1 MRMKTNLSTIG
12 EQNEAGLP
20 SLSSVATD
28 PATIDKSLE
37 VKGEVI
43 GSESL
48 YIDGKVMGT
57 IYLPGSRVTVGRNGR
72 VSADICAREV
82 VVLGAVHGNIDAS
95 DRVNISSEGSLI
107 GDVITQRVSIAEG
120 AFFKG
125 VIDIHTLGQGNDGMV
140 DLAISSSNSSR
151 AAVAVQA

>member
-1 MRMKTNLSTIG
+1 MKTNLSTIG
-12 EQNEAGLP
+12 DQNQTEPP
-20 SLSSVATD
+20 SLSPVVTD
-28 PATIDKSLE
+28 PVTIAKSLE

-48 YIDGKVMGT
+48 YIDGKVMGA
-57 IYLPGSRVTVGRNGR
+57 IYLPGSRVTVGRNGQ

-107 GDVITQRVSIAEG
+107 GDVITQRVTIAEG

-125 VIDIHTLGQGNDGMV
+125 VIDIHTPGPGNDEMAAPG
-140 DLAISSSNSSR
+140 ISSADGS
-151 AAVAVQA
+151 AVGVQA

>member
-1 MRMKTNLSTIG
+1 MKTILSTMSD
-12 EQNEAGLP
+12 QNQSGPP
-20 SLSSVATD
+20 SLPPVPID

-48 YIDGKVMGT
+48 YIDGKVEGT
-57 IYLPGSRVTVGRNGR
+57 INMPGIRVTVGRNGQ

-82 VVLGAVHGNIDAS
+82 VVLGAVQGNIDAS
-95 DRVNISSEGSLI
+95 ERVNISSEGSLI
-107 GDVITQRVSIAEG
+107 GDVIAQRVSIAEG

-125 VIDIHTLGQGNDGMV
+125 VIDIHAQPGNDGMV
-140 DLAISSSNSSR
+140 APGISGASSHV

>member
-1 MRMKTNLSTIG
+1 MKTNLSTISD
-12 EQNEAGLP
+12 QHQAGS
-20 SLSSVATD
+20 SLSPAATD
-28 PATIDKSLE
+28 SITIAKGLE
-37 VKGEVI
+37 VKGEII

-57 IYLPGSRVTVGRNGR
+57 IYLPGSRVTVGRNGQ

-82 VVLGAVHGNIDAS
+82 VVLGAVHGNVDAS

-107 GDVITQRVSIAEG
+107 GDVITQRVSIADG

-125 VIDIHTLGQGNDGMV
+125 LIDIHAGHGNDGMV
-140 DLAISSSNSSR
+140 APG
-151 AAVAVQA
+151 

>member
-1 MRMKTNLSTIG
+1 MKTKPSTISD
-12 EQNEAGLP
+12 QNQTGPP
-20 SLSSVATD
+20 SLSPVATD

-43 GSESL
+43 GTESL
-48 YIDGKVMGT
+48 YIDGKVMGI

-82 VVLGAVHGNIDAS
+82 VVLGAVQGNIDAS

-120 AFFKG
+120 TFFKG
-125 VIDIHTLGQGNDGMV
+125 IIDIHTPGQGNDGMV
-140 DLAISSSNSSR
+140 APDISR
-151 AAVAVQA
+151 ATDVVQA

>member
-1 MRMKTNLSTIG
+1 MKTNLSSISD
-12 EQNEAGLP
+12 QNQTGPP
-20 SLSSVATD
+20 SLSSAATD
-28 PATIDKSLE
+28 PVTIDKSLE
-37 VKGEVI
+37 VRGDVI

-57 IYLPGSRVTVGRNGR
+57 IHLPTCRVTVGRNGQ

-82 VVLGAVHGNIDAS
+82 VVLGAVQGNIDAS

-107 GDVITQRVSIAEG
+107 GDVITQWVSIAEG

-125 VIDIHTLGQGNDGMV
+125 VIDIHEPGQGNDGMV
-140 DLAISSSNSSR
+140 ERATANSNSSR

>member
-1 MRMKTNLSTIG
+1 MKTNLSTISG
-12 EQNEAGLP
+12 QNEVGPP
-20 SLSSVATD
+20 SLSPVATD
-28 PATIDKSLE
+28 VVTIDKSLE
-37 VKGEVI
+37 VRGEVI

-57 IYLPGSRVTVGRNGR
+57 IHLPGCRVTVGRNGQ
-72 VSADICAREV
+72 VSADICASEV

-107 GDVITQRVSIAEG
+107 GDVITGRVSIAEG

-125 VIDIHTLGQGNDGMV
+125 VIDVHMPVKGSDGV
-140 DLAISSSNSSR
+140 VELAIPNFNSPR

>member
-1 MRMKTNLSTIG
+1 MTTNLFTVSDH
-12 EQNEAGLP
+12 NEAGPP
-20 SLSSVATD
+20 SLSPVAID
-28 PATIDKSLE
+28 PTTIDKSLE

-125 VIDIHTLGQGNDGMV
+125 LIDIHTPGQGSDGMV
-140 DLAISSSNSSR
+140 APGISSANASW

>member
-1 MRMKTNLSTIG
+1 MMKTNLSTIS
-12 EQNEAGLP
+12 EQNQPGP
-20 SLSSVATD
+20 SSLSPVPTD
-28 PATIDKSLE
+28 PVTIDKSLE

-57 IYLPGSRVTVGRNGR
+57 IYLPGSRVTVGRHGQ
-72 VSADICAREV
+72 VPADICAGEV
-82 VVLGAVHGNIDAS
+82 VVLGVVHGNIDAS
-95 DRVNISSEGSLI
+95 DLVNISSDGSLI

-125 VIDIHTLGQGNDGMV
+125 VIDIHTPV
-140 DLAISSSNSSR
+140 
-151 AAVAVQA
+151 

>member
-1 MRMKTNLSTIG
+1 MKTNLSTIG
-12 EQNEAGLP
+12 DQNESGPP
-20 SLSSVATD
+20 SLSAVATE
-28 PATIDKSLE
+28 PITIAKGLE
-37 VKGEVI
+37 VKGEII

-125 VIDIHTLGQGNDGMV
+125 LIDIHTPGQGSDGMV
-140 DLAISSSNSSR
+140 APGISSANASW

>member
-1 MRMKTNLSTIG
+1 MKTNLSSISDQSQTG
-12 EQNEAGLP
+12 HP
-20 SLSSVATD
+20 SLSPVTTD
-28 PATIDKSLE
+28 PLTIDKSLE

-57 IYLPGSRVTVGRNGR
+57 ICLPGSRVTIGRNGQ

-95 DRVNISSEGSLI
+95 DHVKISSEGSLI
-107 GDVITQRVSIAEG
+107 GDVITQRFSIAEG

-125 VIDIHTLGQGNDGMV
+125 LIDIHTPGQGNDGMPA
-140 DLAISSSNSSR
+140 LGISGANASR

>member
-1 MRMKTNLSTIG
+1 MKTNLSTISD
-12 EQNEAGLP
+12 QNQTGSP
-20 SLSSVATD
+20 SLSPIATD
-28 PATIDKSLE
+28 PLTIDKRLA
-37 VKGEVI
+37 VKAEVI

-57 IYLPGSRVTVGRNGR
+57 IYLPGSRVTVGRNGQ

-125 VIDIHTLGQGNDGMV
+125 LIDIHTPRQGNDGMG
-140 DLAISSSNSSR
+140 APGISTANSSG
-151 AAVAVQA
+151 AAIAVQA

>member
-1 MRMKTNLSTIG
+1 MKTTLSTISD
-12 EQNEAGLP
+12 QNEAGPP
-20 SLSSVATD
+20 SLPPVATD
-28 PATIDKSLE
+28 PITIPKGLE
-37 VKGEVI
+37 VKGEII

-48 YIDGKVMGT
+48 YIDGKVVGT
-57 IYLPGSRVTVGRNGR
+57 IYLPGKRVTVGRHGQ

-82 VVLGAVHGNIDAS
+82 VVLGAVHGNVDAS

-125 VIDIHTLGQGNDGMV
+125 LIDIQTPGQGSDGMV
-140 DLAISSSNSSR
+140 APGIASANSSG
-151 AAVAVQA
+151 AAIAVQA

>member
-1 MRMKTNLSTIG
+1 MKTNLSTISD
-12 EQNEAGLP
+12 QNEAGSP
-20 SLSSVATD
+20 SRSAVATD
-28 PATIDKSLE
+28 PITSAKGLE
-37 VKGEVI
+37 VKGEII

-57 IYLPGSRVTVGRNGR
+57 VYLPGSRVTVGRNGQ

-82 VVLGAVHGNIDAS
+82 VVLGAVHGKVDAS
-95 DRVNISSEGSLI
+95 NRVNISSEGSLI

-125 VIDIHTLGQGNDGMV
+125 LVDIHTPGQGSDGMV
-140 DLAISSSNSSR
+140 APG
-151 AAVAVQA
+151 

>member
-1 MRMKTNLSTIG
+1 
-12 EQNEAGLP
+12 
-20 SLSSVATD
+20 
-28 PATIDKSLE
+28 
-37 VKGEVI
+37 
-43 GSESL
+43 
-48 YIDGKVMGT
+48 MGT

-125 VIDIHTLGQGNDGMV
+125 LIDIHTPGQGSDGMV
-140 DLAISSSNSSR
+140 APGISSANASW

>member
-1 MRMKTNLSTIG
+1 MKTNLSTISDRN
-12 EQNEAGLP
+12 QTGLP
-20 SLSSVATD
+20 PLSPMAPDTI
-28 PATIDKSLE
+28 TIDKSLE

-48 YIDGKVMGT
+48 YIDGKVMGA
-57 IYLPGSRVTVGRNGR
+57 IYLPGSRVTVGRNGE

-82 VVLGAVHGNIDAS
+82 VVMGAVHGNIDAS

-107 GDVITQRVSIAEG
+107 GDVITQRVSIEEG

-125 VIDIHTLGQGNDGMV
+125 VIDIHAPGQENDGV
-140 DLAISSSNSSR
+140 VAPGSSG
-151 AAVAVQA
+151 APVAVRA

>member
-1 MRMKTNLSTIG
+1 MTTNVFTVSDN
-12 EQNEAGLP
+12 NEARP
-20 SLSSVATD
+20 SSLSPVAID
-28 PATIDKSLE
+28 PTTIDKSLE

-57 IYLPGSRVTVGRNGR
+57 IYLPGSRVTVGRNGQ

-82 VVLGAVHGNIDAS
+82 VVLGAVHGNINAS

-107 GDVITQRVSIAEG
+107 GNVITQRVSIAEG
-120 AFFKG
+120 AFFRG
-125 VIDIHTLGQGNDGMV
+125 LVDIHTPGQGSDGMV
-140 DLAISSSNSSR
+140 APG
-151 AAVAVQA
+151 